1 MGYLAQHL
9 KNVVKKTTVTP
20 KKITSGPIYYIIY
33 KSDTATKTRYLVLAL
48 NIYPY
53 TGGADD
59 KLLHCLDMDAL
70 PFRDVKLVLKESDG
84 VKMFDVKGVEYME
97 INIPDG
103 RENLQFYQ
111 KRVAAIT
118 RQIKGVYKTLKL
130 NRMSK
135 VEVCDYDFTK
145 VVDPSTSKKYGI
157 QALRE

>member
-9 KNVVKKTTVTP
+9 KNIVKKTTVTP
-20 KKITSGPIYYIIY
+20 RAIESGPIYDIRY
-33 KSDTATKTRYLVLAL
+33 KSDTATKTRYLVLSL
-48 NIYPY
+48 NVYPY

-84 VKMFDVKGVEYME
+84 VEMMDVKGKEYME
-97 INIPDG
+97 IKIPKG

-111 KRVAAIT
+111 KRVSAIT

-130 NRMSK
+130 NKISK
-135 VEVCDYDFTK
+135 IEICDYDFSK
-145 VVDPSTSKKYGI
+145 VVDPATSKKYGI
-157 QALRE
+157 QLLRE

>member
-20 KKITSGPIYYIIY
+20 KKIQSGPVYDIRY
-33 KSDTATKTRYLVLAL
+33 KSDTATKTRYLVLSL
-48 NIYPY
+48 NVYPY

-70 PFRDVKLVLKESDG
+70 PFRDIKLILKEADG
-84 VKMFDVKGVEYME
+84 VQFMDVKGESYME
-97 INIPDG
+97 LAIPDG

-130 NRMSK
+130 ENMSK
-135 VEVCDYDFTK
+135 VEICDYDFEK
-145 VVDPSTSKKYGI
+145 VVDKSTAKKYGLI
-157 QALRE
+157 RE

>member
-9 KNVVKKTTVTP
+9 KNVVKKTTITP
-20 KKITSGPIYYIIY
+20 RAIESGPIYDIRY
-33 KSDTATKTRYLVLAL
+33 KSDTATKTRYLVLSL
-48 NIYPY
+48 NVYPY

-84 VKMFDVKGVEYME
+84 VEMMDVKGKEYME
-97 INIPDG
+97 IKIPEG

-111 KRVAAIT
+111 KRVSAIT

-130 NRMSK
+130 NRISK
-135 VEVCDYDFTK
+135 IEICDYDFSK
-145 VVDPSTSKKYGI
+145 VVDPATSKKYGI
-157 QALRE
+157 QLLRE

>member
-20 KKITSGPIYYIIY
+20 KKITSGPIYDIRY

-53 TGGADD
+53 SGGAD

-84 VKMFDVKGVEYME
+84 VKMVDVKGAPYME

-111 KRVAAIT
+111 KRVSAIT

-130 NRMSK
+130 NKMSK

-145 VVDPSTSKKYGI
+145 VVDPATSKKYGI
-157 QALRE
+157 QTLRE

>member
-9 KNVVKKTTVTP
+9 KNVIKKTTVAP
-20 KKITSGPIYYIIY
+20 RAIESGPIYDIRY
-33 KSDTATKTRYLVLAL
+33 KSDTANKTRYLVLSL

-53 TGGADD
+53 TGGLDD

-84 VKMFDVKGVEYME
+84 VKMMDVKGAQYME

-103 RENLQFYQ
+103 RENLQFYE

-130 NRMSK
+130 NKMSK
-135 VEVCDYDFTK
+135 IEICDYDFSK
-145 VVDPSTSKKYGI
+145 VVDPATSKKYGI
-157 QALRE
+157 RTLRG

>member
-20 KKITSGPIYYIIY
+20 KKIQSGPIYDIRY

-48 NIYPY
+48 NVYPY

-59 KLLHCLDMDAL
+59 KLLHCLDMDSL

-84 VKMFDVKGVEYME
+84 VKMLDVKGVQYME

-111 KRVAAIT
+111 KRVSAIT

-135 VEVCDYDFTK
+135 VELCDYNFTK
-145 VVDPSTSKKYGI
+145 VVDPATSKKYGI

>member
-20 KKITSGPIYYIIY
+20 RNITSGPIYDIRY

-48 NIYPY
+48 NVYPY

-59 KLLHCLDMDAL
+59 KLLHCLDMDSL

-84 VKMFDVKGVEYME
+84 VKMLDVKGVQYME

-111 KRVAAIT
+111 KRVSAIT

-135 VEVCDYDFTK
+135 VELCDYNFTK
-145 VVDPSTSKKYGI
+145 VVDPATSKKYGI